1 MSRATVKDLYNVMAV
16 DDGARVPR
24 YKLNYLP
31 PPKKKKCVF
40 PGEPGIGRANII

>member
-31 PPKKKKCVF
+31 PPKKEKCVF
-40 PGEPGIGRANII
+40 PG

>member
-31 PPKKKKCVF
+31 PSKKKRNVCFQENQVLA
-40 PGEPGIGRANII
+40 EPI

>member
-31 PPKKKKCVF
+31 PPKKKNVCFQENQVLA
-40 PGEPGIGRANII
+40 EPI